1 MLAREQHTAD
11 GQARKC
17 ASRRKM
23 PRGKPAGRIS
33 RIAMIGILHDP
44 AGGNALIQKAERGRP
59 DGQGPKRTSRGPPAE
74 QSVLIPEERQPRQD
88 APEEQNFR
96 FLPAFASSL
105 SMNASR
111 KGCGEDR
118 HPTPAPNPPDT

>member
-1 MLAREQHTAD
+1 MENPKSPKRT
-11 GQARKC
+11 
-17 ASRRKM
+17 
-23 PRGKPAGRIS
+23 
-33 RIAMIGILHDP
+33 
-44 AGGNALIQKAERGRP
+44 RP
-59 DGQGPKRTSRGPPAE
+59 DGQRPKRTSRGPPAE
-74 QSVLIPEERQPRQD
+74 QSVLIREEREPD

-105 SMNASR
+105 SINASR